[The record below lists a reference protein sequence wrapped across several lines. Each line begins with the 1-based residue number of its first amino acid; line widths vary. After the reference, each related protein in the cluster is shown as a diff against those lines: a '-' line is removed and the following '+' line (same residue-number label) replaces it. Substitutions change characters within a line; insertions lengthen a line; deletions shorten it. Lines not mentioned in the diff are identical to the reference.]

1 MKKIIEIMDY
11 ENIKRKIKIDDF
23 ENVVKLNIKV
33 VAGDEIL
40 QIIRKD
46 YSEESYDS
54 CDFRLRDFLDNC
66 YTIYDITKNI
76 DYLKK
81 WKKRTDSYDDSWK

>member
-11 ENIKRKIKIDDF
+11 ENVKRKIKIDDF

-33 VAGDEIL
+33 VTGDEIL

-54 CDFRLRDFLDNC
+54 CDFRLRDFLDDY

-76 DYLKK
+76 NYLKK